1 MTSGRSRARELVGLV
16 AMLSLFALTG
26 YVIELLQGNPS
37 LPRMLTW
44 FAGAV
49 VGHDLVAFPLYAST
63 DRLAVALLN
72 AAKVNYL
79 RVPAA
84 ASALLFVV
92 YLPGILRQGGGTYLS
107 STGQTQE
114 PFLGRWIALVAI
126 AFGISALVYL
136 ARHFAARRPGRKT

>member
-1 MTSGRSRARELVGLV
+1 MSSTRLRAGEFISLI
-16 AMLSLFALTG
+16 AMLSSFALTG

-37 LPRMLTW
+37 LPRMSTW

-49 VGHDLVAFPLYAST
+49 VGHDLVAFPLYAAT
-63 DRLAVALLN
+63 DRITVAILH

-92 YLPGILRQGGGTYLS
+92 YLPGIIRQGGRTYLS
-107 STGQTQE
+107 ATGQTQE
-114 PFLGRWIALVAI
+114 PFLGRWILLTAI
-126 AFGISALVYL
+126 SFGISGLVYAVQQL
-136 ARHFAARRPGRKT
+136 AARRPGRQP